1 MTLRPTPWA
10 TSGGIDGKGGAE
22 NSVELAR
29 VGNYAATSGATGII
43 EPTDLKVTA
52 LPVPDGA
59 VRVRKGT
66 GVIKST
72 YTGVFGQSYAV
83 QEDSYTDVPVSAT
96 GSSGAA
102 VKYVYIL
109 IEDTQYNGQQ
119 PEDVKTGPYNFYRVT
134 TSLPSNKPYLL
145 LAKINQPASTGAIT
159 NTMIEDM
166 REVAVPRK
174 DYGSFARPRI
184 GEDSGIQM
192 ALHAKYVNG
201 SDTEYG
207 ELFPGGNGIVNWGV
221 IHLPEWATH
230 SIISAKWMG
239 IVGVSGKNSWG
250 RYWVEYGDEY
260 RGHGWPNGKQYEFAT
275 QQFGFNTTGTSGNYR
290 ESWLLDD
297 AKPIPKKLRG
307 KDVTFAFKAGYDP
320 AADTDGIYMDSLGGL
335 SVRVDYVQQR
345 EDPDTI

>member
-52 LPVPDGA
+52 LPVPGGA
-59 VRVRKGT
+59 VRVRMGT
-66 GVIKST
+66 GIIKST
-72 YTGVFGQSYAV
+72 YPGVFGQSYAV

-119 PEDVKTGPYNFYRVT
+119 PTDVKTGPYNSYQVT

-145 LAKINQPASTGAIT
+145 LAKINQPANTGAIT
-159 NTMIEDM
+159 NAMITDL
-166 REVAVPRK
+166 REVANPRK
-174 DYGSFARPRI
+174 DYGIFARPRVAGDNEGTTPNLI
-184 GEDSGIQM
+184 TRWSVDGKE
-192 ALHAKYVNG
+192 Y
-201 SDTEYG
+201 YG
-207 ELFPGGNGIVNWGV
+207 EYFPGGDGV
-221 IHLPEWATH
+221 PNTGTIFLPDWATH
-230 SIISAKWMG
+230 MVVSAKWMG
-239 IVGVSGKNSWG
+239 LSMNTSANPRG
-250 RYWVEYGDEY
+250 RYWIEFGDEY
-260 RGHGWPNGKQYEFAT
+260 RSHTWANGKQFEFTT
-275 QQFGFNTTGTSGNYR
+275 QQFGFSPTQTEWSL
-290 ESWLLDD
+290 ED
-297 AKPIPKKLRG
+297 AVPIPKKLRG
-307 KDVTFAFKAGYDP
+307 KDVTFCFKAGLNTGVSTSSVAMY
-320 AADTDGIYMDSLGGL
+320 SLGGI
-335 SVRVDYVQQR
+335 SCRVDYVQQR

>member
-1 MTLRPTPWA
+1 MTLRNVPWA
-10 TSGGIDGKGGAE
+10 TSGGVDGQGGAH

-29 VGNYAATSGATGII
+29 VGMYAGTQGATGII
-43 EPTDLKVTA
+43 EPTDLKVIA
-52 LPVPDGA
+52 LPVPGGA
-59 VRVRKGT
+59 VRVLKGT

-72 YTGVFGQSYAV
+72 YPNTFGQSYAV
-83 QEDSYTDVPVSAT
+83 QEDGYTDVPVSAT
-96 GSSGAA
+96 GSGDT
-102 VKYVYIL
+102 VTKYVYIR
-109 IEDTQYNGQQ
+109 IDDSQYYGQA
-119 PEDVKTGPYNFYRVT
+119 PADVENGPYNSYQVS
-134 TSLPSNKPYLL
+134 TSLPTIQPYLL
-145 LAKINQPASTGAIT
+145 LAKINQPASRSDIQPD
-159 NTMIEDM
+159 MIEDM

-174 DYGSFARPRI
+174 DFGSFARPRI
-184 GEDSGIQM
+184 GSDSGIQM
-192 ALHAKYVNG
+192 ALHARYVKN
-201 SDTEYG
+201 SETEYG
-207 ELFPGGNGIVNWGV
+207 ELFPGGDGIVNWGV

-239 IVGVSGKNSWG
+239 IVGTSGQNCWG

-260 RGHGWPNGKQYEFAT
+260 RAHGWPNGKQYEFAT

-320 AADTDGIYMDSLGGL
+320 SSDNSGVYMDSLGGV

-345 EDPDTI
+345 EDPHTI